1 MGSSRTVSDLFWAP
15 RFFAPPA
22 QFLSL
27 FGFLPDSFG
36 AFSGF
41 GASGSLF
48 KPLGSSQTVSQP
60 FWAPPG
66 QFLLLPDSFGA
77 FLGSSRT
84 VSGSRACML
93 VSSERKRRLC
103 FAGGSQVV
111 SRKTRTL
118 LRGTHN
124 LLFWRENFPPVS
136 PIFVS

>member
-66 QFLLLPDSFGA
+66 QFLLLPD